1 MFSVHLNKRVKS
13 VENKIT
19 EKKII
24 SAATYHRMSE
34 ILKTF
39 LSWKIW
45 KFLKTILLETDTCIL
60 VYFYM
65 YTLCLN
71 VQMFRTVSNSHSK
84 FKILKIGL
92 TNISDFVSYN
102 FSVPWKIYKT
112 TQPLCQLQCFLY
124 QNLAIYLDR
133 GVQWS
138 AELQC
143 VWTINHMLQ
152 SHLSDSWA
160 KRCSLTLAN
169 VELSVAP
176 LRVRILNQM
185 LQSNMC
191 IPKTNVAL

>member
-1 MFSVHLNKRVKS
+1 MKIKS
-13 VENKIT
+13 LR
-19 EKKII
+19 KKNI

-112 TQPLCQLQCFLY
+112 TRPLCQPQCFLY
-124 QNLAIYLDR
+124 QNLAIYLYR

-143 VWTINHMLQ
+143 VWIIYDVFQ
-152 SHLSDSWA
+152 SHLSDSRA
-160 KRCSLTLAN
+160 MRCSLTLTN
-169 VELSVAP
+169 VELSVAL
-176 LRVRILNQM
+176 LRVRILNRL
-185 LQSNMC
+185 LQSYMC
-191 IPKTNVAL
+191 KSKTNVAL